1 MGDGRS
7 GFLPVVD
14 GDPAVNKGTDGGCYD
29 VPDQVV
35 AHVEGVDAGHGVV
48 RLPDNTRKS
57 IH

>member
-14 GDPAVNKGTDGGCYD
+14 GDLAMNKRRDGGCYD

-48 RLPDNTRKS
+48 RLPDNT
-57 IH
+57 